1 MSTVKEYDSF
11 QLHVHTNIIICY
23 SSVNNEALHVVFVHG
38 EFITVIATSTEIN
51 YTATLAVYKPTV
63 AYSVNFYSFYHSTP
77 PSTFDVFYSPYLAP
91 LWNSLGIILQFSFMT
106 ETLHFNSCLEKDL
119 SL

>member
-1 MSTVKEYDSF
+1 MNPVKEYDSF
-11 QLHVHTNIIICY
+11 QLRVHTNTIICY
-23 SSVNNEALHVVFVHG
+23 STVNNDALHVCFVHDT
-38 EFITVIATSTEIN
+38 FITVIVTSIEIN

-77 PSTFDVFYSPYLAP
+77 PSTFDVFYSPYLVP

-119 SL
+119 FL

>member
-1 MSTVKEYDSF
+1 MSTVKEYVSF
-11 QLHVHTNIIICY
+11 QLHVPTNIIICY
-23 SSVNNEALHVVFVHG
+23 SSVNNDELHVVFVHG

-51 YTATLAVYKPTV
+51 YTARLAVYKPTV
-63 AYSVNFYSFYHSTP
+63 AYSVTFYSFYHSTP
-77 PSTFDVFYSPYLAP
+77 PSTFDVFYSYLVP

-106 ETLHFNSCLEKDL
+106 ETLHFNSCLKEDL